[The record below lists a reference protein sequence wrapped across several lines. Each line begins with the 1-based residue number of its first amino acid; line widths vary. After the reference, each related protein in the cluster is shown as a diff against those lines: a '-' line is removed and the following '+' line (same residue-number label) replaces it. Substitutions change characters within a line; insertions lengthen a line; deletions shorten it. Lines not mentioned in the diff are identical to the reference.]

1 MIMAHI
7 TIRRAWWPGVHK
19 HGLWSHRNSGFNSG
33 LAGDDV
39 WLSRNSQDSIFLLE
53 KVMVLLELNMMYVKG
68 LALSRY
74 DRYIVNHH
82 HHFKGHVLNLRSVFS
97 LNSCTLMGVW
107 VMVLNASIHSSL
119 FADMTLACTVSW
131 FYRKW
136 MCECLWGGKQRERGS
151 GLVPEGR
158 CDGWS
163 LFRAPE
169 VVGWGPCHLCT
180 LDSPLLR
187 HVHISQDPIME
198 QLGGGQREPSARA
211 ASQAAAHSFSLHPWE
226 ERWKHLFS
234 EEEEKEGRQTW
245 EEREDE
251 IKIWPWSASII
262 FVVHFL
268 PLIPPCCCS
277 VFLFCLLRGP
287 ILPSKKH

>member
-1 MIMAHI
+1 MW
-7 TIRRAWWPGVHK
+7 TPFRRAWWYSVHK
-19 HGLWSHRNSGFNSG
+19 HGLRSHRNSGFNSG
-33 LAGDDV
+33 LVGDDV

-53 KVMVLLELNMMYVKG
+53 KVTVLLELNEMIYVKG
-68 LALSRY
+68 LALSKY
-74 DRYIVNHH
+74 DRYVVNHH
-82 HHFKGHVLNLRSVFS
+82 HHFKGCVLNLRSTFS
-97 LNSCTLMGVW
+97 LNSCMLMGVW
-107 VMVLNASIHSSL
+107 VMVLSASIHSSL

-136 MCECLWGGKQRERGS
+136 VCECLWGGKERERAS

-158 CDGWS
+158 CDEWS
-163 LFRAPE
+163 LFRAPA
-169 VVGWGPCHLCT
+169 VVGWGPCCLCT

-198 QLGGGQREPSARA
+198 QLGGGQKEPSARA
-211 ASQAAAHSFSLHPWE
+211 ASLVAAHSFSLHPWE

-234 EEEEKEGRQTW
+234 EEEEKEDGQTW

-251 IKIWPWSASII
+251 MKIWAWSASVI
-262 FVVHFL
+262 FVAHFL

-277 VFLFCLLRGP
+277 VFLLCLLRGP